1 MSCPSFTYEAR
12 RFGISLIT
20 NQEAV
25 ARQSMKSSFL
35 PVAVVDFQHLQQTLV
50 EAVEPRHHLAVAVE
64 PGLVLV
70 AEPAVVRSIGSR

>member
-1 MSCPSFTYEAR
+1 
-12 RFGISLIT
+12 
-20 NQEAV
+20 
-25 ARQSMKSSFL
+25 MKSSFL

-50 EAVEPRHHLAVAVE
+50 EAVEPRHHLAAAVE